1 MELRFEH
8 ITKHYGAVTALRDID
23 LVLTEGIYG
32 ILGPNGAGKSTL
44 MNILTGN
51 LEASEGRVLLDGEDA
66 VKLGEGFRRRVGY
79 CPQQQTLYPSFTP
92 WQFLAYMAALHGLEK
107 QTAARRAE
115 ELLHTLAL
123 SDVQDRPIRTMSGG
137 MKQRLML
144 AQALLHEPD
153 ILEIG
158 RASCR
163 ERV

>member
-23 LVLTEGIYG
+23 LVLAEGIYG

-92 WQFLAYMAALHGLEK
+92 WQFWPTWPRCTVWRSKRRRGERRSYCTRSRSRMCRTGLYG
-107 QTAARRAE
+107 
-115 ELLHTLAL
+115 
-123 SDVQDRPIRTMSGG
+123 P
-137 MKQRLML
+137 
-144 AQALLHEPD
+144 
-153 ILEIG
+153 
-158 RASCR
+158 CR
-163 ERV
+163 GA